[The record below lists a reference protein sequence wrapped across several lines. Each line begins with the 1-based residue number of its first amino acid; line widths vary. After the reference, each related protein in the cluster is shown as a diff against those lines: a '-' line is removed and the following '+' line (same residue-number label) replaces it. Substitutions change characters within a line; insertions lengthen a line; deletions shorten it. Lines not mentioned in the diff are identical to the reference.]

1 MGSDLTL
8 ESKALSL
15 LQDYNGANNF
25 ILDLKRKSQV
35 NKKFYPTRSQSEYII
50 TNHNKEPKI
59 AKKWVTIDPYFAKKF
74 ADDKFFTEIPEQIW
88 VEKLLTEK
96 DKAYHIWGKFFDTEE
111 LYAIW
116 VPKASLIKDNKV
128 KDVVIDYSKY
138 SNRPPLEHQKEAIQ
152 KLVEN
157 KKFILADDMGLG
169 KGLRN
174 DTLIYTPHGTK
185 KMEEIRVGDKVIGS
199 DGKPYNV
206 IGVFPQGIKESYK
219 ITFNDGYS
227 IYTDDTH
234 LWSVSS
240 PNYGKNR
247 KNDRIKKNIV
257 LSTKQMYDG
266 ETIIIN
272 GCGHNEKKEYKVETH
287 YKSKNGNNKWQ
298 IPIVNPIE
306 FNRNDDLPIDPYFL
320 GVSLGDGSFTKTS
333 VKFSVHKDD
342 YDELFHNQNMSEN
355 KPVNNLRNGYINLG
369 KFLVDLGLDNKRSHN
384 KFIPDIYKY
393 SSVENRLSIVQG
405 LMDTDGHCQGKGE
418 KNFEGAL
425 FSSVSEKLCDD
436 LAEIIHSLGG
446 VCRKKSKR
454 SFYKKNGIRV
464 ECRISYYL
472 NIKLPFGMNPFRL
485 KRKSEKYIM
494 PNKYPVGRYINK
506 IEKCG
511 EGEFTCIS
519 VDSPDKLYVAEH
531 AIVTHNTTST
541 IIAALETGAKK
552 MLVICPATLK
562 INWKREIENYS
573 DKPIFIAEGK
583 NYSEEHDIVIVN
595 YDILKNFHDIKDR
608 ENSLILKSNF
618 DLVIIDESHYIK
630 NAQAQRTKLI
640 NDIVKDIERLWLLT
654 GTPMTSRPIDYYNL
668 LNLVDNPSA
677 KNWMAYVI
685 RYCAGYQF
693 KVGNRKVWNVMGSSN
708 LEELRD
714 RTSTTILRRL
724 KENVLD
730 LPDKIITPVYLRL
743 KSKDY
748 EDVMGEYYDWYDKN
762 PEESK
767 SLTVQFTKLTKVRQ
781 IIANEKVTQ
790 TIELAENIIEQGKKV
805 IIFCNFTE
813 SLNRICE
820 HFGKSAVK
828 LDGSMTKASRQHSVD
843 EFQTNEKIKVFVG
856 NIKAAAVGITLTSA
870 EVVIFND
877 LSFLP
882 SDHAQAED
890 RAYRYGQKNN
900 VLVYYP
906 IYDNTIEG
914 IIYDIINEKKKVIA
928 TVMGDNVDTTEAA
941 EQILNRINDLRR
953 K

>member
-35 NKKFYPTRSQSEYII
+35 NKKFHPTRSQSEYII

-59 AKKWVTIDPYFAKKF
+59 AKKWVTIDPYFAQKF
-74 ADDKFFTEIPEQIW
+74 ADDKFFTEIPERIW

-128 KDVVIDYSKY
+128 KNVVIDYSKY

-169 KGLRN
+169 K
-174 DTLIYTPHGTK
+174 
-185 KMEEIRVGDKVIGS
+185 
-199 DGKPYNV
+199 
-206 IGVFPQGIKESYK
+206 
-219 ITFNDGYS
+219 
-227 IYTDDTH
+227 
-234 LWSVSS
+234 
-240 PNYGKNR
+240 
-247 KNDRIKKNIV
+247 
-257 LSTKQMYDG
+257 
-266 ETIIIN
+266 
-272 GCGHNEKKEYKVETH
+272 
-287 YKSKNGNNKWQ
+287 
-298 IPIVNPIE
+298 
-306 FNRNDDLPIDPYFL
+306 
-320 GVSLGDGSFTKTS
+320 
-333 VKFSVHKDD
+333 
-342 YDELFHNQNMSEN
+342 
-355 KPVNNLRNGYINLG
+355 
-369 KFLVDLGLDNKRSHN
+369 
-384 KFIPDIYKY
+384 
-393 SSVENRLSIVQG
+393 
-405 LMDTDGHCQGKGE
+405 
-418 KNFEGAL
+418 
-425 FSSVSEKLCDD
+425 
-436 LAEIIHSLGG
+436 
-446 VCRKKSKR
+446 
-454 SFYKKNGIRV
+454 
-464 ECRISYYL
+464 
-472 NIKLPFGMNPFRL
+472 
-485 KRKSEKYIM
+485 
-494 PNKYPVGRYINK
+494 
-506 IEKCG
+506 
-511 EGEFTCIS
+511 
-519 VDSPDKLYVAEH
+519 
-531 AIVTHNTTST
+531 TTST

-573 DKPIFIAEGK
+573 DKTIFIAEGK

-608 ENSLILKSNF
+608 ENSLILKSDF
-618 DLVIIDESHYIK
+618 DLVIIDESHYIR

-693 KVGNRKVWNVMGSSN
+693 KVGNRKVWNVMGASN

-828 LDGSMTKASRQHSVD
+828 LDGSMPKASRQHSVD